1 MAIAIANAARRSP
14 WAMAIAIAGRWRFL
28 NALRSTLNALC
39 GAAQWVQWAD
49 LLAYVAKKKN
59 NKPAGKSSTKWIEY
73 DKEKYEMKMHKEHIF
88 NWLKSADIQTIL
100 DKKI

>member
-1 MAIAIANAARRSP
+1 
-14 WAMAIAIAGRWRFL
+14 MAIAIAGRWRFL

-59 NKPAGKSSTKWIEY
+59 NKPAGKSSTR
-73 DKEKYEMKMHKEHIF
+73 
-88 NWLKSADIQTIL
+88 
-100 DKKI
+100 